1 MEKYIVRQEVEYG
14 CTIFSIINAETG
26 VRVNYYPDRE
36 SAERFAEKQNSCKR
50 RKRR

>member
-14 CTIFSIINAETG
+14 CIIYSVINTEID
-26 VRVNYYPDRE
+26 VRVNYFKDRE
-36 SAERFAEKQNSCKR
+36 SVERFAERQNSCKR